1 MKHFPTAVVTAMVL
15 PLTLLLSGCA
25 GDSEVRVD
33 ESENTLQALIDDGL
47 ANAKSD
53 FQKEVLNKAQ
63 KSGEISEADW
73 KEANEQYKSC
83 LIDAGQDVELVY
95 EGSQVLVKGE
105 VNEGGEP
112 GDDEAQQREHEE
124 DAECYEKTSMYI
136 NEIYAYLNDDGSE
149 QNHEE
154 VERAVYDCL
163 IETGVIPKDTT
174 FDEFSSEL
182 SKDEGPQISNEE
194 TPVDEQAE
202 CWEKVT

>member
-1 MKHFPTAVVTAMVL
+1 MKHFPTAVVTAIVL

-25 GDSEVRVD
+25 EDSEARVD

-53 FQKEVLNKAQ
+53 FQKEVLSKAQ
-63 KSGEISEADW
+63 ESGEISEADW
-73 KEANEQYKSC
+73 KEANEQYESC
-83 LIDAGQDVELVY
+83 LIDAGQNVELVY

-112 GDDEAQQREHEE
+112 GDDETRQREREE
-124 DAECYEKTSMYI
+124 NAKCYEKTSMYI
-136 NEIYAYLNDDGSE
+136 NEIYAYLNDGGTE
-149 QNHEE
+149 QDHEE
-154 VERAVYDCL
+154 VERAVYECL

-174 FDEFSSEL
+174 FDEFASEL
-182 SKDEGPQISNEE
+182 AKDEGPQISNEE